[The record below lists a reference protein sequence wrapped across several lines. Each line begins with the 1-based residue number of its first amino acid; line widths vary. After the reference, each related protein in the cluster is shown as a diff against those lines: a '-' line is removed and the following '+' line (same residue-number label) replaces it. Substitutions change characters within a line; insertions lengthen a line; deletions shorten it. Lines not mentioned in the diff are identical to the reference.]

1 MVNAIIGVGITYG
14 VCYAIVAIVFAIIGM
29 FACGYESNKMSGVFK
44 VMTGLGLVGIGIISI
59 IVSILATVCF
69 GINFIHII
77 FVILFGGIGQI
88 GQHFI
93 QETIIAFGID
103 IVAITTII
111 ITIKM
116 FFHLTMTKEE
126 RKSFYKDIKEQI
138 WG

>member
-14 VCYAIVAIVFAIIGM
+14 VCYVIVAIVFAIIGM
-29 FACGYESNKMSGVFK
+29 FVCGYQDSKIKGVFK
-44 VMTGLGLVGIGIISI
+44 VMTGLGLVGIGIISA
-59 IVSILATVCF
+59 IVSILTTAFV
-69 GINFIHII
+69 GVNVAHIG
-77 FVILFGGIGQI
+77 ILFLLGGIGQI

-93 QETIIAFGID
+93 QGTIIAFGID

-116 FFHLTMTKEE
+116 FFKLTMTKEE
-126 RKSFYKDIKEQI
+126 RKNFYKDIKAQI